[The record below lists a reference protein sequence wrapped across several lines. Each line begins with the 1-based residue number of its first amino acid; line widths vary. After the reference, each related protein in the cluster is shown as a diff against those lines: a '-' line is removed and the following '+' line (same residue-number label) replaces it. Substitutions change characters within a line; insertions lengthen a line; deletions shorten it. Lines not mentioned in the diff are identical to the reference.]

1 MAPIAMLFG
10 TLLVILG
17 GVLYGMAEV
26 KSVTALIPSFF
37 GIALIVLGVIARTGD
52 KARKHAMHVAALLG
66 VIGFVMPLVRA
77 LPMALEGTMT
87 LPVVGSLIMA
97 ALCAIFVILCVK
109 SFIDA
114 RRARKQSGM

>member
-37 GIALIVLGVIARTGD
+37 GIALIVLGVVARTGD
-52 KARKHAMHVAALLG
+52 KK
-66 VIGFVMPLVRA
+66 
-77 LPMALEGTMT
+77 
-87 LPVVGSLIMA
+87 
-97 ALCAIFVILCVK
+97 
-109 SFIDA
+109 
-114 RRARKQSGM
+114 